1 MKRTA
6 LSHLGM
12 AVLSLIGLAGCGP
25 SGGAGNRAAVTG
37 QVTLDGKPL
46 AQGAIK
52 FAPMDQ
58 TQGVVT
64 GANIHDGH
72 FELPAETGAAVGWN
86 RVEITGMRKS
96 GKKAQDPFGPPGQMI
111 EMETSAVAPRFN
123 VSSILKIEIKP
134 GENTA
139 PFAVESK

>member
-1 MKRTA
+1 MKRSFPLLWGA
-6 LSHLGM
+6 CLAS
-12 AVLSLIGLAGCGP
+12 VLVLAGCGQ
-25 SGGAGNRAAVTG
+25 GDAGTRAAVTG

-58 TQGVVT
+58 TRGVVT
-64 GANIHDGH
+64 GVSIHDGH
-72 FELPAETGAAVGWN
+72 FELPAEIGAAIGWN

-96 GKKAQDPFGPPGQMI
+96 GKKVQDPFGPPGQL
-111 EMETSAVAPRFN
+111 ETSAVAPRFN
-123 VSSILKIEIKP
+123 VSSDLKIEIKP

-139 PFAVESK
+139 QFEVKSK